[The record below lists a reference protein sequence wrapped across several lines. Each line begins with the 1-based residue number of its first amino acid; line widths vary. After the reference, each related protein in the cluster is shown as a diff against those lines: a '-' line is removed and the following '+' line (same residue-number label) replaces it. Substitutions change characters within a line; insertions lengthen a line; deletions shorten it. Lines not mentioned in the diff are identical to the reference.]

1 LTGTG
6 AEPPDQVQH
15 AAQALADA
23 VRRDIW
29 SAWNEFDSFRSA
41 RLPDP
46 AAQAAQLAARTPPA
60 ADLRGIGGD
69 PAQDRAVRE
78 RAVQDVRDNTD
89 L

>member
-1 LTGTG
+1 MTGTA

-29 SAWNEFDSFRSA
+29 SAWNEFDSFRPTRAPKRRSW
-41 RLPDP
+41 
-46 AAQAAQLAARTPPA
+46 PPGPRQPPTYEISPG
-60 ADLRGIGGD
+60 DL
-69 PAQDRAVRE
+69 AQDRAVRE
-78 RAVQDVRDNTD
+78 RAVQDVRDINDNTN